1 MNDGRIDDYLAGIE
15 DEEVA
20 LPVMTVDEII
30 EASYRNRVEQLEQ
43 WVARAEAQRR
53 EYEVFERE
61 TMAFLEAMGW

>member
-30 EASYRNRVEQLEQ
+30 EASYRNRVEQLAR
-43 WVARAEAQRR
+43 WAARAEAQRR

>member
-1 MNDGRIDDYLAGIE
+1 MIDGRIDDCLTDIE
-15 DEEVA
+15 DAEAA

-61 TMAFLEAMGW
+61 TMAFLEAMEW

>member
-1 MNDGRIDDYLAGIE
+1 MNDGRIDDYLTGIE
-15 DEEVA
+15 DAEAA

-53 EYEVFERE
+53 AYEAFERE
-61 TMAFLEAMGW
+61 TMLFLEAMEW